1 MKKLKMV
8 LFSVL
13 GSLVIGGLVG
23 ASIYYNTPHVEPTDE
38 YTVQVGDKYYKQS
51 EMTDELWEQLDKQH
65 EEQDKQ
71 IDYDSVKRDLSENE
85 LIVSNMP
92 LNMSDYTIRY
102 DLREEAIKN
111 GAEPVLI
118 IEAYNFLTYDI
129 EEDII
134 YNMQTMF
141 FKTKTA
147 EIHLQNGIIVVYDYG
162 TNYFIQEYVPE
173 DAWADQNNSDECISH
188 PDSSIVCHNEE
199 QQPVQEVPVQEETTP
214 QESIQVQEE
223 QNSSQEDDLLEDEA
237 MDEDE
242 FMMAGDEEEEEQ

>member
-1 MKKLKMV
+1 MV

-23 ASIYYNTPHVEPTDE
+23 ASIYYNTPYVEPTDE

-162 TNYFIQEYVPE
+162 TNYFIKEYVPE
-173 DAWADQNNSDECISH
+173 DAWADKNNSDECISH

-199 QQPVQEVPVQEETTP
+199 QQPVQEETTP

>member
-8 LFSVL
+8 LFSIL
-13 GSLVIGGLVG
+13 CLLVIGGLVG
-23 ASIYYNTPHVEPTDE
+23 ASIYYNYYNTPHIEPTDE

-111 GAEPVLI
+111 GAEPILI
-118 IEAYNFLTYDI
+118 IEAYDFLTYDI
-129 EEDII
+129 EEDIT

-173 DAWADQNNSDECISH
+173 DAWADQETTDECVSH
-188 PDSSIVCHNEE
+188 PESSVVCPNEE
-199 QQPVQEVPVQEETTP
+199 QQPVQEQ
-214 QESIQVQEE
+214 QVQEE
-223 QNSSQEDDLLEDEA
+223 QQVTIQEQEDDLLDDEA

-242 FMMAGDEEEEEQ
+242 FMIADDEEEEQ

>member
-1 MKKLKMV
+1 MV

-13 GSLVIGGLVG
+13 GLLVIGGLVG
-23 ASIYYNTPHVEPTDE
+23 ASIYYNYYDTQYDEPTDE
-38 YTVQVGDKYYKQS
+38 YTIQVGDEYYKES

-118 IEAYNFLTYDI
+118 IEAYDFLTYDI
-129 EEDII
+129 EEDIT

-188 PDSSIVCHNEE
+188 PDSSVVCPNEE
-199 QQPVQEVPVQEETTP
+199 QQPVQPVQEEHI
-214 QESIQVQEE
+214 QEQEE
-223 QNSSQEDDLLEDEA
+223 QQATIQEQENDLLEDEA

-242 FMMAGDEEEEEQ
+242 FMMADDEEEEEQ

>member
-1 MKKLKMV
+1 MV
-8 LFSVL
+8 LFSIL
-13 GSLVIGGLVG
+13 CLLVIGGLVG
-23 ASIYYNTPHVEPTDE
+23 ASIYYNYYNTPYIEPTDE

-65 EEQDKQ
+65 KEQDKQ

-111 GAEPVLI
+111 GAEPILI
-118 IEAYNFLTYDI
+118 IEAYDFLTYDI
-129 EEDII
+129 EEDIT

-173 DAWADQNNSDECISH
+173 DAWADQETTDECVSH
-188 PDSSIVCHNEE
+188 PESSVVCPNEE
-199 QQPVQEVPVQEETTP
+199 QQPVQEQ
-214 QESIQVQEE
+214 QVQEE
-223 QNSSQEDDLLEDEA
+223 QQVTIQEQEDDLLDDEA

-242 FMMAGDEEEEEQ
+242 FMIADDEEEEQ

>member
-1 MKKLKMV
+1 MV
-8 LFSVL
+8 LFSIL
-13 GSLVIGGLVG
+13 CLLVIGGLVG
-23 ASIYYNTPHVEPTDE
+23 AFVYYNYYNIQYNEPTDE
-38 YTVQVGDKYYKQS
+38 YTIQVGDKYYKQS

-102 DLREEAIKN
+102 DLRDEAIKN

-118 IEAYNFLTYDI
+118 IEAFDFLTYDI
-129 EEDII
+129 EEDIV

-173 DAWADQNNSDECISH
+173 DAWADQETTDECVSH
-188 PDSSIVCHNEE
+188 PESSVVCPNEE
-199 QQPVQEVPVQEETTP
+199 QQPVQPVQEEHI
-214 QESIQVQEE
+214 QEQEE
-223 QNSSQEDDLLEDEA
+223 QQATIQEQENDLLEDEA

-242 FMMAGDEEEEEQ
+242 FMMADDEEEEEQ